1 MSESSSPD
9 RDESGAESIR
19 SRALVFVDRGKN
31 IAVTAGGRPALPEV
45 TVPKRY
51 YPEIEEFVQAVI
63 TTLGVKLSLLKCLD
77 DGDVEKGR
85 PRLYSLATTS
95 SDDSLSDGLRWMES
109 AEVDRI
115 GGLSDSQISSLRLE
129 RDRVSSQAPGSPAV
143 PWEWPG
149 QWDHDAQEWIGS
161 HLGSWG
167 VQRQW
172 TVTPVR
178 SWSISSVARI
188 SAGPA
193 GVGER
198 LYFKASPSFFSNE
211 AAVTTAVA
219 DRFPEVSPRVVAV
232 DRSRG
237 WMLMDDLGDLTLEN
251 IDSADLWREVMRVLA
266 HIQIEFA
273 NDPGS
278 LDRLG
283 LKRRSTSA
291 VSCTLRQWTQR
302 SHDLGLR
309 YAAQRTQSALAR
321 LAPHLELV
329 DRLCERIDSV
339 GLPPTLDHGDLDAG
353 NIFVRDGSPVIM
365 DWSDA
370 SVSNPLFAPV
380 LIPRVS
386 RDPLLARAFLA
397 EWTEFAT
404 MDRLEEAFKVAGPIA
419 ALERAFHYHSN
430 IVAHLAYPS
439 VDLRVLEEYIPDL
452 LNLAAS
458 GLEKCHEFHER

>member
-19 SRALVFVDRGKN
+19 SRSLVFADRGEK

-45 TVPKRY
+45 TVTNRY
-51 YPEIEEFVQAVI
+51 YPEIEEFLQAAI
-63 TTLGVKLSLLKCLD
+63 STLGVKLTLLRCLD
-77 DGDVEKGR
+77 DGDVEKGK
-85 PRLYSLATTS
+85 PRLYSLVTTR
-95 SDDSLSDGLRWMES
+95 SDDGLSDGLRWMES
-109 AEVDRI
+109 VEIDRI
-115 GGLSDSQISSLRLE
+115 EGLCDSQISSIRLE
-129 RDRVSSQAPGSPAV
+129 RDRVSGQTPDSPVV
-143 PWEWPG
+143 PWEWLG
-149 QWDHDAQEWIGS
+149 QWDRDAQEWIGS
-161 HLGSWG
+161 HLGSRV
-167 VQRQW
+167 VQCQW
-172 TVTPVR
+172 SATPVR

-188 SAGPA
+188 SVGPA

-211 AAVTTAVA
+211 AAVTAAVA
-219 DRFPEVSPRVVAV
+219 DRFPEVSPRLAAV
-232 DRSRG
+232 DRTRG
-237 WMLMDDLGDLTLEN
+237 WMLMEDLGEITLEA
-251 IDSADLWREVMRVLA
+251 IDSADLWREVMRALA
-266 HIQIEFA
+266 RIQIEFA
-273 NDPGS
+273 SDLSS

-291 VSCTLRQWTQR
+291 ISCTLRQWTQN

-309 YAAQRTQSALAR
+309 YAARRTHSALVR
-321 LAPHLELV
+321 LGPHLELV

-353 NIFVRDGSPVIM
+353 NIFVRGDSPVIM

-380 LIPRVS
+380 LIPQVS
-386 RDPLLARAFLA
+386 REPLLAGAFLA
-397 EWTEFAT
+397 EWTEFAEI
-404 MDRLEEAFKVAGPIA
+404 DSLEEAFEVARPIA

-430 IVAHLAYPS
+430 IVAHLTYPS
-439 VDLRVLEEYIPDL
+439 IDRRVLEEYIPDL

-458 GLEKCHEFHER
+458 SLEKCA